1 MKRLILTVLLIGTA
15 NTVAATS
22 LSIKHN
28 KDLPSPYQLLV
39 KGKMLERVENKQAG
53 GYKYWIAW
61 ERTYDLYVCVI
72 GIKAVS
78 CSLLEQSTF
87 KGN

>member
-53 GYKYWIAW
+53 GYKY
-61 ERTYDLYVCVI
+61 
-72 GIKAVS
+72 
-78 CSLLEQSTF
+78 
-87 KGN
+87 